1 MGTLTLNPLLNQELF
16 VNFVATDTTNK
27 IRHVVVEILNPKR
40 KIEMQIVESYQ
51 PASSI
56 HILTDE
62 IYSPSLNTA
71 ADVHASKASLNAQE
85 HKKAILE
92 LHRFL
97 ESSCDCV

>member
-1 MGTLTLNPLLNQELF
+1 
-16 VNFVATDTTNK
+16 
-27 IRHVVVEILNPKR
+27 
-40 KIEMQIVESYQ
+40 MQIVESYQ

-71 ADVHASKASLNAQE
+71 SAAESITSTASLKAKE
-85 HKKAILE
+85 HLKAITE

>member
-1 MGTLTLNPLLNQELF
+1 
-16 VNFVATDTTNK
+16 
-27 IRHVVVEILNPKR
+27 
-40 KIEMQIVESYQ
+40 MQIVESYQ
-51 PASSI
+51 ASSSI

-71 ADVHASKASLNAQE
+71 LSAAEVADSKALLKAQQ
-85 HKKAILE
+85 HKKAITE